1 MTSWQQ
7 QLLRVGVA
15 ASIFVGLS
23 VGLGAYVFWYA
34 RGASYL
40 TNDPAACANCH
51 VMQENYAAY
60 LKSSHRLVATCND
73 CHTPHN
79 LVGKYAVKALNGFR
93 HATAFTTQNFHE
105 PIQITDINRRVTENA
120 CRYCHA
126 DIVQQIDL
134 HPGVSAAQSQR
145 LSCISCHSSV
155 GHMEL
160 SQ

>member
-1 MTSWQQ
+1 
-7 QLLRVGVA
+7 
-15 ASIFVGLS
+15 
-23 VGLGAYVFWYA
+23 
-34 RGASYL
+34 
-40 TNDPAACANCH
+40 
-51 VMQENYAAY
+51 
-60 LKSSHRLVATCND
+60 
-73 CHTPHN
+73 
-79 LVGKYAVKALNGFR
+79 YAVKALNGFR

>member
-1 MTSWQQ
+1 M
-7 QLLRVGVA
+7 VA
-15 ASIFVGLS
+15 AACVGLS
-23 VGLGAYVFWYA
+23 AGLGAYVFWYA

-40 TNDPAACANCH
+40 TDDPTACANCH
-51 VMQENYAAY
+51 VMQDHYDAW

-79 LVGKYAVKALNGFR
+79 FLGKYAVKSLNGFR

-105 PIQITDINRRVTENA
+105 PFQISDLNRSVTENA
-120 CRYCHA
+120 CRHCHA
-126 DIVQQIDL
+126 DIVQQIDF
-134 HPGVSAAQSQR
+134 HPGTNPTQAQR
-145 LSCISCHSSV
+145 LSCISCHASV

>member
-1 MTSWQQ
+1 M
-7 QLLRVGVA
+7 RVGMA
-15 ASIFVGLS
+15 AAVCIGVSG
-23 VGLGAYVFWYA
+23 GLGMYVFWYA

-51 VMQENYAAY
+51 VMHDHYNAW
-60 LKSSHRLVATCND
+60 LKSSHRQVATCND

-79 LVGKYAVKALNGFR
+79 FVGKYAVKALNGFR

-105 PIQITDINRRVTENA
+105 PIQIGQLNRSVTENA
-120 CRYCHA
+120 CRRCHA
-126 DIVQQIDL
+126 DIVNQIDF
-134 HPGVSAAQSQR
+134 HPGVSQSQAQR
-145 LSCISCHSSV
+145 LSCVSCHNSV

>member
-1 MTSWQQ
+1 MKEWQQ
-7 QLLRVGVA
+7 KLLPVAVVA
-15 ASIFVGLS
+15 AVFTGLS
-23 VGLGAYVFWYA
+23 AGLGAYVFWYA

-40 TNDPAACANCH
+40 TNNPAACANCH
-51 VMQENYAAY
+51 VMQDHYDAW
-60 LKSSHRLVATCND
+60 LKSSHRFAATCND

-93 HATAFTTQNFHE
+93 HATAFTLQNFHE
-105 PIQITDINRRVTENA
+105 PIQVTELNRNVTENA

-134 HPGVSAAQSQR
+134 HPGVSQAQAQR
-145 LSCISCHSSV
+145 LSCISCHQSV